1 MNGFLASPLFG
12 ITITAAVFQ
21 AATLLYRRTRLI
33 IFTPAAASIFFI
45 ILLLTALGIPYGDY
59 QKGGQMIQFLLGPS
73 VVALAVPLYELRKEV
88 LKRKYPILLGV
99 LVGALTSIV
108 SSGGIAWLFGAT
120 TDVVISTLPK
130 SATTPIALG
139 ISEKTGGIAPL
150 TAAMVV
156 FTGCLGAVCGP
167 EFCRLVGVRAKAAM
181 GLAMG
186 TACHGL
192 GTARMIEIDRF
203 GAAIAGLAIGLNGLA
218 TAIMVPAVTWLMG
231 NAMR

>member
-1 MNGFLASPLFG
+1 MKELLLSPLFG
-12 ITITAAVFQ
+12 IALTVSVFQ
-21 AATLLYRRTRLI
+21 VATLLYRRTRLI
-33 IFTPAAASIFFI
+33 VFTPAAFSIFFI
-45 ILLLTALGIPYGDY
+45 ILLLTLTGVHYGDY
-59 QKGGQMIQFLLGPS
+59 QSGGKMIQFLLGPS

-88 LKRKYPILLGV
+88 LKRKLPILLGV
-99 LVGALTSIV
+99 FAGAATSII
-108 SSGGIAWLFGAT
+108 SAGGVAMLAGAT
-120 TDVVISTLPK
+120 HDVVISTLPK

-167 EFCRLVGVRAKAAM
+167 EFCRLVGIRAKAAM

-192 GTARMIEIDRF
+192 GTARMLEVDRF

-218 TAIMVPAVTWLMG
+218 TAILVPALTWFLG
-231 NAMR
+231 NGLR